1 MSASVVDGLAQ
12 SAGQLLDLW
21 SSLAMRHV
29 ALGAACACGTGGVS
43 LRLEDFELDIA
54 DYLEDAGLRCGMDDV
69 AAFFQA
75 QQQAGP
81 REQPLRRLLEDIE
94 SERVPHAV
102 SEWLLPKVERTL
114 RSFAELHGSDARG

>member
-1 MSASVVDGLAQ
+1 
-12 SAGQLLDLW
+12 
-21 SSLAMRHV
+21 MRHV

-54 DYLEDAGLRCGMDDV
+54 DYLEDAGLRCGLDDV

-75 QQQAGP
+75 RQQAGAQ
-81 REQPLRRLLEDIE
+81 EQPLRHLLEDIE
-94 SERVPHAV
+94 GERVPHAV
-102 SEWLLPKVERTL
+102 SAWLLPKVERTL